1 MALSAKHQQFV
12 EEYLSCF
19 NATRAY
25 QAVYPSVGRL
35 TAASNGYRLLRENPE
50 VAEYVK
56 LRLSEAAMSADEVL
70 MRLAEQARGAH
81 SEYIQEDGTID
92 IESMV
97 KKGKAHLI
105 KKISYTKG
113 RKEYEFHDAQA
124 ALIQLGKHHKLFVD
138 RQEVTGK
145 DGGPIEHDYRGELL
159 KKLADLAGKPG
170 RTVASKDGGE
180 STTSGTDADPELASA
195 D

>member
-1 MALSAKHQQFV
+1 M
-12 EEYLSCF
+12 
-19 NATRAY
+19 
-25 QAVYPSVGRL
+25 GRL

-124 ALIQLGKHHKLFVD
+124 ALIQLGKHHKLFTDKVEMSGDIDIAFVNVD
-138 RQEVTGK
+138 V
-145 DGGPIEHDYRGELL
+145 D
-159 KKLADLAGKPG
+159 KL
-170 RTVASKDGGE
+170 
-180 STTSGTDADPELASA
+180 
-195 D
+195 

>member
-1 MALSAKHQQFV
+1 MALTAQQQAFA
-12 EEYLSCF
+12 EEYLRTF
-19 NATRAY
+19 NKTDSYLAA
-25 QAVYPSVGRL
+25 YPSAKRS
-35 TAASNGYRLLRENPE
+35 TAASNGHRLLKENAE
-50 VAEYVK
+50 VAEYVQ
-56 LRLSEAAMSADEVL
+56 LRISETAMSADEVL
-70 MRLAEQARGAH
+70 MRLAEHARGAH
-81 SEYIQEDGTID
+81 SAYIREDGTID
-92 IESMV
+92 IEGMV

-113 RKEYEFHDAQA
+113 RKEYEFHDAQT

-159 KKLADLAGKPG
+159 KKLADLAGKSG
-170 RTVASKDGGE
+170 RTVASEDGSE
-180 STTSGTDADPELASA
+180 STAGGADADPELASA